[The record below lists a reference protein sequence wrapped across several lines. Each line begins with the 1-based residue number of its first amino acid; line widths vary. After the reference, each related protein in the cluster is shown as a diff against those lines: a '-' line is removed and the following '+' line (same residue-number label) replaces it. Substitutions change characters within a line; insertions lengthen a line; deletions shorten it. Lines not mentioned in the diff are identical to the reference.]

1 MYFICTSLNSKETS
15 GNYRPVS
22 LTSVPCK
29 VMESLLKDELTKYVE
44 TTSMLSKVQHG
55 FCQGRSCLTNFLET
69 FEAWTLALDQGY
81 GIDVVYLDY
90 RKAFDT
96 VWHSGLLTKIQGYG
110 VEGQLLAWIKSFL
123 QGRRS
128 DWVDVSS
135 GVPRGSVLGP
145 LLFLIFVN
153 DISEW
158 IKSNVKM
165 FADNSKVWTR
175 ISTLRDGEV
184 LQDDLNNLMS
194 WSDKWKLE
202 FNPEKCKVM
211 HIGHSKNK
219 VQHECTRESLGV
231 RRNQRRKRSGN
242 NSYQQ
247 LETKSTVC

>member
-1 MYFICTSLNSKETS
+1 M
-15 GNYRPVS
+15 
-22 LTSVPCK
+22 
-29 VMESLLKDELTKYVE
+29 
-44 TTSMLSKVQHG
+44 
-55 FCQGRSCLTNFLET
+55 
-69 FEAWTLALDQGY
+69 
-81 GIDVVYLDY
+81 
-90 RKAFDT
+90 
-96 VWHSGLLTKIQGYG
+96 
-110 VEGQLLAWIKSFL
+110 
-123 QGRRS
+123 
-128 DWVDVSS
+128 
-135 GVPRGSVLGP
+135 GP

-153 DISEW
+153 DIPEW

-211 HIGHSKNK
+211 HIGHPKNK